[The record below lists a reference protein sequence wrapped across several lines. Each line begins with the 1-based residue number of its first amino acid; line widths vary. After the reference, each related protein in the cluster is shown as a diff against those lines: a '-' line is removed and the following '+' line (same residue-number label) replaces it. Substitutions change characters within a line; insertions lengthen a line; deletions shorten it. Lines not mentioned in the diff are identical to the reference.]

1 MGGGGE
7 TEDGTIYISYIIYII
22 IIIII
27 IIIQMDPRFTTLV
40 IWVGPGCHESPEVQV
55 MNSWSSDLHPLKVL
69 DLYRCQMM
77 PLKRGKRLAQDMLYR
92 LPTIAD

>member
-1 MGGGGE
+1 
-7 TEDGTIYISYIIYII
+7 
-22 IIIII
+22 
-27 IIIQMDPRFTTLV
+27 
-40 IWVGPGCHESPEVQV
+40 VGPGCHESPEVQV